1 MCRRRIYIPKKCF
14 SSNLSRLTLF
24 TLRRSMEQETTKGLL
39 IVYTGDGKGKTT
51 AALGMCVRAI
61 GYDWSICLIQF
72 VKGSW
77 KYGELKGLK
86 RLEPNVE
93 LHVIGEGFVGIL
105 DDDKSFEQHRL
116 AAKNGVAL
124 AIEKLQSQKY
134 QLVILDELNVAQTLG
149 LVTQE
154 ELESILAARSEQQSL
169 VITGRGASDWLKER
183 ADLVTEM
190 KEIKHPYQKGILAQ
204 KGVDW

>member
-1 MCRRRIYIPKKCF
+1 MKK
-14 SSNLSRLTLF
+14 
-24 TLRRSMEQETTKGLL
+24 ETSIGLL

-51 AALGMCVRAI
+51 AALGMCLRAV
-61 GYDWSICLIQF
+61 GYDWKICLIQF

-93 LHVIGEGFVGIL
+93 LHVIGEGFVGIV
-105 DDDKSFEQHRL
+105 DDDKSFEVHRQAARKGVEL
-116 AAKNGVAL
+116 AL
-124 AIEKLQSQKY
+124 EKITSGQF
-134 QLVILDELNVAQTLG
+134 QLVILDELNVARSLG
-149 LVTQE
+149 LVSQD
-154 ELESILAARSEQQSL
+154 ELEKIVGSRSEHLNL
-169 VITGRGASDWLKER
+169 VITGRGATDWLLEK